1 MTAYTSV
8 PWDGWAKSTS
18 APDADVAGTLL
29 RHGNYD
35 YVNRSVVWDPGTPSR
50 SLPASLCY
58 DSKPAFFGSL
68 QWPPIGPD
76 VAGLVT
82 PIPAVA
88 RWNAYQSSGV
98 LADLFR
104 DF

>member
-1 MTAYTSV
+1 VY
-8 PWDGWAKSTS
+8 PDGAVKS
-18 APDADVAGTLL
+18 TLL

-35 YVNRSVVWDPGTPSR
+35 YYHKDVVWDSGISSR
-50 SLPASLCY
+50 ALGASLFY
-58 DSKPAFFGSL
+58 SSKPAYFGSL

-82 PIPAVA
+82 PIPAQA

-98 LADLFR
+98 LSDLFR
-104 DF
+104 NY